1 MQKRIGRAVRPAAL
15 YAGVMLTL
23 FPLYYQNYYYDI
35 NTCKYRLFLWLTLA
49 LAVATGAAFLWRLC
63 RRHGVH
69 PALGVTDGCMAAFV
83 LCAAISCALCAD
95 PMDALT
101 GDRGRHSGLL
111 YLLAVGTMTLC
122 LARRGGG
129 YRACMGLMLL
139 AGTAVCLLGVLQF
152 YGVDPLR
159 FYDGL
164 GGTQRFIFMST
175 IGHINFFGA
184 YVGMLLAVAACGAID
199 GKSLRLRIPCQALV
213 LLCCATAAVSRSD
226 SVYIAIAG
234 AAVALLRR
242 ALASWRHLGRA
253 CFCAGSF
260 FLGAWWIDVLPFE
273 HMAMQGLCAKVADL
287 GVGLALL
294 WAGFAALGLLA
305 LWLDARQVDAQALV
319 YVRRALY
326 ALCGAGIALAAAA
339 VVWFTAFDTS
349 AKLGAWGNY
358 LRLNDKWGTGR
369 GFAWIRA
376 VQSYASF
383 SPLQKLFG
391 CGPDMARTILEP
403 LMTKEAM
410 ALSGGVFENC
420 HNEYLQ
426 YLLTTGAAGLAAYLA
441 FLLTAL
447 RRLAL
452 AGRENPAV
460 RALFAAAV
468 GYAAQA
474 SVSVNQPIT
483 TTIFFVLLAM
493 GLGLTA
499 DIARRQPA
507 RHGL

>member
-1 MQKRIGRAVRPAAL
+1 MQEKIGRAVRPATL

-23 FPLYYQNYYYDI
+23 FPLYYHNYYYDI
-35 NTCKYRLFLWLTLA
+35 NTCKYELFLWLTLA
-49 LAVATGAAFLWRLC
+49 LAVATGAALLWRLGT
-63 RRHGVH
+63 RRVVRPVFGM
-69 PALGVTDGCMAAFV
+69 PEGCIVAFV
-83 LCAAISCALCAD
+83 LCAAVSCALCVH
-95 PMDALT
+95 PMDAFT
-101 GDRGRHSGLL
+101 GAQGRHSGLL
-111 YLLAVGTMTLC
+111 YLLAVGVMTLC

-129 YRACMGLMLL
+129 YRVCLGLMLS
-139 AGTAVCLLGVLQF
+139 AGAVVCLLGVLQF
-152 YGVDPLR
+152 YGVDPLG

-184 YVGMLLAVAACGAID
+184 YVGMLLAVAASGAID
-199 GKSLRLRIPCQALV
+199 GQGLWVRIPCQALV

-226 SVYIAIAG
+226 SVYIAMAAAG
-234 AAVALLRR
+234 VALLRR
-242 ALASWRHLGRA
+242 ALASWKHLGRA

-260 FLGAWWIDVLPFE
+260 FLGAWLIDILPFE
-273 HMAMQGLCAKVADL
+273 HMQMHGICAEVASL
-287 GVGLALL
+287 GVGLALM
-294 WAGFAALGLLA
+294 WAGFAAFGLLA
-305 LWLDARQVDAQALV
+305 LWLDARRVDAQALV
-319 YVRRALY
+319 HVRRALY
-326 ALCGAGIALAAAA
+326 ALCAVGVALVAAA
-339 VVWFTAFDTS
+339 VVWFTVFDTS
-349 AKLGAWGNY
+349 AKLGTWENY

-376 VQSYASF
+376 VQSFAAF
-383 SPLQKLFG
+383 PPLQKLFG
-391 CGPDMARTILEP
+391 CGPDMVRGVLEP
-403 LMTKEAM
+403 LMTREAM

-426 YLLTTGAAGLAAYLA
+426 YLLTTGVAGLAAYLA

-447 RRLAL
+447 RRLAV
-452 AGRENPAV
+452 AGRQDPAV
-460 RALFAAAV
+460 RAVFAAVA

-474 SVSVNQPIT
+474 FVSVNQPIT

-507 RHGL
+507 PHGL